1 MDERTTGPPLL
12 SSFSPGPFPDL
23 VRRVASLLDS
33 QGIEGFLVGG
43 IVRDTLLGRETE
55 DVDIAVA
62 GNVERTGRILA
73 EHLGGRFVRLHEEWD
88 IARVVIPS
96 DEGPAYVD
104 LNSATRG
111 ISQNLARRDF
121 TVDAMAVPL
130 VEVVA
135 GSPWRGLLDPFD
147 GLADLREG
155 IVRPLGPQVFE
166 DDPARLLRAVRIAVQ
181 LKFRLS
187 EDAIVRIRSGA
198 PLVAQVAPERIK
210 DEFLK
215 IMACPAAPE
224 SIRMLDSLGLLC
236 SFLPELEVA
245 KGVTQPREHYW
256 DVFNHLVETTG
267 KIEEVL
273 AGSEGEHGVTELV
286 PEYDG
291 LEDHFRE
298 HVSDGH
304 TRLTLLK
311 VVALLHDVAKPA
323 TKTTESTGRIR
334 FLGHHSSGA
343 EIVERI
349 LKRLRFSGRGVALAR
364 LMVQNHLRP
373 TQMAQKGEMP
383 SGKAI
388 YRYYRDV
395 GDAAIDVLY
404 LNMADYLAA
413 RGPNLGEDEWRDHTD
428 LIRYILNEGLR
439 QKTPE
444 TLPKLVDGND
454 IMDRFAL
461 APGRLVGELLNLV
474 HEAQA
479 NQDIMNKEE
488 AYELV
493 RTNLES
499 GGSGA

>member
-1 MDERTTGPPLL
+1 VGPK
-12 SSFSPGPFPDL
+12 
-23 VRRVASLLDS
+23 
-33 QGIEGFLVGG
+33 
-43 IVRDTLLGRETE
+43 
-55 DVDIAVA
+55 
-62 GNVERTGRILA
+62 
-73 EHLGGRFVRLHEEWD
+73 
-88 IARVVIPS
+88 
-96 DEGPAYVD
+96 
-104 LNSATRG
+104 
-111 ISQNLARRDF
+111 
-121 TVDAMAVPL
+121 
-130 VEVVA
+130 
-135 GSPWRGLLDPFD
+135 
-147 GLADLREG
+147 
-155 IVRPLGPQVFE
+155 VFK

-181 LKFRLS
+181 LNFRLS
-187 EDAIVRIRSGA
+187 EDAVIRIRSGA
-198 PLVAQVAPERIK
+198 RLVAQVAPERVK

-224 SIRMLDSLGLLC
+224 SIRMLDGLGLLC
-236 SFLPELEVA
+236 KVIPELEEA
-245 KGVTQPREHYW
+245 KGVAQPREHYW

-273 AGSEGEHGVTELV
+273 AGSESEDGVTGLV
-286 PEYDG
+286 PGYEG
-291 LEDHFRE
+291 LEDHFHE
-298 HVSDGH
+298 LVSDGH

-323 TKTTESTGRIR
+323 TKTIESTGRIR
-334 FLGHHSSGA
+334 FLGHHSAGA
-343 EIVERI
+343 EIVEHI
-349 LKRLRFSGRGVALAR
+349 LRRLRFSGRGVALAR

-373 TQMAQKGEMP
+373 TQMSQKGEMP

-413 RGPNLGEDEWRDHTD
+413 RGPNLGEEEWRDHTS
-428 LIRYILNEGLR
+428 LIGYILREGLR

-454 IMDRFAL
+454 IMERFAL
-461 APGRLVGELLNLV
+461 PSGRLVGRLLDIV

-479 NQDIMNKEE
+479 NQDIMTKEE